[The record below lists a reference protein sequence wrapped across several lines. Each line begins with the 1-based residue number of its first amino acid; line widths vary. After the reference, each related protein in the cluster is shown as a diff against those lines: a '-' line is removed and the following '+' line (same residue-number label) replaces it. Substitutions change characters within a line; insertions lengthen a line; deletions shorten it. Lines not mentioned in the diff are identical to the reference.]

1 MKKTLCILLS
11 AILLLPLCFSA
22 VSAAPELPVVPV
34 YSIDFTVTP
43 TGVNQPYSSPGI
55 YVYTNT
61 TSEEKALAS
70 STYHFSG
77 RLLVFAKDG
86 RLIEAGSGL
95 LETKGCV
102 QETLKI
108 PAGGFAVAFNDG
120 QTKLKNCWDFA
131 MENAMLYNATLSVV
145 REVFGSWNSTK
156 STLRVYYNNTVS
168 VPAGAKKYLFVGNSC
183 TYVGGNPLKFRALC
197 AAAGVDVTV
206 DYCTKGSSNLT
217 QWADES
223 HEYGKLLRKMLNEKQ
238 YDYVVLQD
246 ASGASKENTL
256 AAVAKLVPLITAK
269 GASPLFYMRYPD
281 VVPSKEKKY
290 IEQINRFADV
300 YSTLADTY
308 DSVAA
313 PSVVAYKR
321 CGEKYP
327 EINLYADDGQ
337 HHSKE
342 GSYLI
347 ACTWLYAFTGK
358 DPVGNTYTAD
368 LPADTVKKLQEIAKD
383 AVERAF
389 TRIEDGSTVPT
400 FKSSDGKTYGALSI
414 GKSYTRTGTAYTGD
428 YEDTDGKGG
437 YLGKMTDGKLAIVG
451 DDTAIGCFKGNTTTV
466 TIDLGEKCTVK
477 GFFTDLWG
485 GSWGV
490 PLPDNATASVAFSDD
505 GTSFSEEV
513 SLTRN
518 NLGKQGGWTHVTFT
532 ADLPTAKT
540 ARYVRFT
547 YNIVG
552 GVFCWTSEAVVY
564 GTAGVQPEFALGDV
578 NGDKSVNSYDYQM
591 LKAYV
596 LGTYKSATDA
606 MISRMNING
615 DKKIDSYD
623 YQMLKAMVLGTYK
636 K

>member
-11 AILLLPLCFSA
+11 AMLLLPLCFTALTAGAETPTYA
-22 VSAAPELPVVPV
+22 V
-34 YSIDFTVTP
+34 DFTVDVSE
-43 TGVNQPYSSPGI
+43 VNKPYDSASI
-55 YVYTNT
+55 YVYTND
-61 TSEEKALAS
+61 TSAEKAFESA
-70 STYHFSG
+70 TYHFRSAN
-77 RLLVFAKDG
+77 LLVFAKDG

-102 QETLKI
+102 QEAVKV
-108 PAGGFAVAFNDG
+108 PAGGFAVAFKDAHAN
-120 QTKLKNCWDFA
+120 LKKCWTFA
-131 MENAMLYNATLSVV
+131 MENAMLYNATLAVV
-145 REVFGSWNSTK
+145 REAFGSFDSAK
-156 STLRVYYNNTVS
+156 KTLRVYYNDTVK
-168 VPAGAKKYLFVGNSC
+168 VPEGAKKYLFVGNSC
-183 TYVGGNPLKFRALC
+183 TYVNGNPLKFRALC

-223 HEYGKLLRKMLNEKQ
+223 HEYGKLLRKMLNEKK
-238 YDYVVLQD
+238 YDYVVFQD

-281 VVPSKEKKY
+281 VVPSNEKKY
-290 IEQINRFADV
+290 VEQINRFADV

-389 TRIEDGSTVPT
+389 TPIEDGSTVPT

-414 GKSYTRTGTAYTGD
+414 GKSYVRTGTAYTGN

-451 DDTAIGCFKGNTTTV
+451 EDPSIGCFKGNTTTV
-466 TIDLGEKCTVK
+466 TIDLGELCTVK

-485 GSWGV
+485 NPSWAV
-490 PLPDNATASVAFSDD
+490 PLPTNATASVAFSDD
-505 GTSFSEEV
+505 GKSFSEEV

-518 NLGKQGGWTHVTFT
+518 DLGKQGAWTHATFT

-564 GTAGVQPEFALGDV
+564 GTVGGSQEPTGVKGDIT
-578 NGDKSVNSYDYQM
+578 GDKSVDAFDYQM

-596 LGTYKSATDA
+596 LNTYKATEEQIA
-606 MISRMNING
+606 RMNLNG
-615 DKKIDSYD
+615 DKLIDAFD
-623 YQMLKAMVLGTYK
+623 FQMLKAAVLGTYEL
-636 K
+636 